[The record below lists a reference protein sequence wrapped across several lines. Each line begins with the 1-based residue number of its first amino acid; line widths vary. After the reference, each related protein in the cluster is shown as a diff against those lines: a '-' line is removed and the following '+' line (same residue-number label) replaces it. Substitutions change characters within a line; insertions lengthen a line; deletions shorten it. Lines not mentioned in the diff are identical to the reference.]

1 MLAILK
7 LAFMT
12 CHFLCSFTVI
22 WSLQAL
28 NDLKSNI
35 FSLFLGKCAHCLSP
49 FLLVAPPVFTQK
61 PSPIGALK
69 GSDVVFQCEISG
81 TPPFEV
87 VWVKDRKQVRSSKKF
102 KITSKNFDASLHILN
117 LEAVDVGEYYCK
129 ATNEVGSDTC
139 VCTLKFKGLYPWAPK
154 YMPLAFIFSCL
165 TSNVF
170 GCDSHLSSLTS
181 NFFH

>member
-1 MLAILK
+1 
-7 LAFMT
+7 MT

-35 FSLFLGKCAHCLSP
+35 FSLFLGKWAHCLSP

-117 LEAVDVGEYYCK
+117 LEATDVGEYYCK